1 MIEILPSSASVVA
14 MRVSGDISAHDVN
27 KAIEAVET
35 ALKERERISVYAEM
49 ELSARYTLEGIL
61 RDISY
66 GIGKLG
72 ELGRFYRAA
81 VVTDK
86 RWVATAARIEGMV
99 FSQIEIRVFE
109 STEREAAM
117 EWAAASPPE
126 KAKPESPTP
135 SIEIIET
142 TNPKVKAF
150 QIDGRIRSQD
160 IDRAIEALKAS
171 FEGGEKINVLGRFKR
186 YNGFDLGAVARE
198 DLLRLK
204 YNALKNVDKYAIV
217 GAPEWL
223 RNLIELVD
231 SMIGVDL
238 KCFDS
243 SEETE
248 AWQWVG
254 AAAA

>member
-1 MIEILPSSASVVA
+1 MFEIIPSAENVVA
-14 MRVSGDISAHDVN
+14 MRVLGDISANDVN

-49 ELSARYTLEGIL
+49 ELSARYTLDGIL

-72 ELGRFYRAA
+72 ELDRFYRAA

-99 FSQIEIRVFE
+99 FSQIEIRVFD
-109 STEREAAM
+109 STQREAAM
-117 EWAAASPPE
+117 KWASASAPE
-126 KAKPESPTP
+126 KAKPQEPSP

-142 TNPKVKAF
+142 TNPNVKAF
-150 QIDGRIRSQD
+150 QVDGRIRSQD
-160 IDRAIEALKAS
+160 VDRAIETLKAS
-171 FEGGEKINVLGRFKR
+171 FESGEKVNVLCRFKR
-186 YNGFDLGAVARE
+186 YNGFDLGAVFRE

-223 RNLIELVD
+223 RNMIELVD
-231 SMIGVDL
+231 PMFGVEL
-238 KCFDS
+238 KCYDA
-243 SEETE
+243 SEEPD
-248 AWQWVG
+248 AWQWIG